1 MAKNQLED
9 RVSVIETDIKQI
21 MNNDLP
27 HMEVQLSSITTNQ
40 KWIIGILL
48 LVLAVIIGGGITNIL
63 T

>member
-1 MAKNQLED
+1 MPKHQLES

-40 KWIIGILL
+40 KWMMGILL
-48 LVLAVIIGGGITNIL
+48 LILGVIIGGGLANL
-63 T
+63 LY

>member
-1 MAKNQLED
+1 MPKNQLES

-40 KWIIGILL
+40 KWMMGILL
-48 LVLAVIIGGGITNIL
+48 LILGVIIGGGLANL
-63 T
+63 LY